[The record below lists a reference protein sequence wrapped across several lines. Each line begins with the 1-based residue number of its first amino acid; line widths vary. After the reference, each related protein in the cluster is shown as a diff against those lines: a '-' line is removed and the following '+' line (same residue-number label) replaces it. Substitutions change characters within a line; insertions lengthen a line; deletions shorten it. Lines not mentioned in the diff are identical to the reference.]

1 MLVRVAEEDVMLTAI
16 VTTVVEAGEP
26 QVNETVPVSVEP
38 GCAAAKVSGSKV
50 TGMPVPKLYAS
61 PFRKLGCMMGASVPL
76 VVML

>member
-1 MLVRVAEEDVMLTAI
+1 VKV
-16 VTTVVEAGEP
+16 
-26 QVNETVPVSVEP
+26 TVPVSVEP

-50 TGMPVPKLYAS
+50 TGMPVPKLYAN